1 MKPSDLFTDKIHTD
15 IEHSSDD
22 NHQELDH
29 EVQMARSDLYR
40 SAHSAIKLHNMLKA
54 VSETQGIEGWVAA
67 KITKAAD
74 YLESVYHYLDYE
86 MRMSEQVKE
95 APIMPGTAP
104 APAAGAAP
112 TATANPAA
120 TAALA
125 AQQITAKKK
134 EIQDQIR
141 AKQTEIST
149 LQRQL
154 SAVGTGR
161 LVQSTYESASAGS
174 TSSGG
179 IASTANG
186 FAKGGPGTM
195 TRAKK
200 VKEDP
205 APDNEETYK
214 VRVKTA
220 TAGERLVRV
229 QATNDQE
236 AEDKAMDYS
245 RKKNYNPISAK
256 SEGIYYREAA
266 NEGAM
271 TTMSPKGEKP
281 WSPPKDQP
289 KKKYPAIG
297 TIAWENLPK
306 RTKVELLKKR
316 GHDPDEYFGS
326 KKTEEGTMSAA
337 EKSVAEAKGLKKR
350 VRVVKTGETGT
361 IGEVEH
367 GLFKGAP
374 KVFIVDLDKGGNIRA
389 TAAELRLIKDKDMAE
404 NTGPK
409 FTGYYKGTDKGR
421 PGKKMVGSD

>member
-1 MKPSDLFTDKIHTD
+1 
-15 IEHSSDD
+15 
-22 NHQELDH
+22 
-29 EVQMARSDLYR
+29 MARSDLYR
-40 SAHSAIKLHNMLKA
+40 SARAAIKIHNLLQQI
-54 VSETQGIEGWVAA
+54 SEKQGIEGWVQA
-67 KITKAAD
+67 KITKSAD
-74 YLESVYHYLDYE
+74 YLDSVYHYLDYE
-86 MRMSEQVKE
+86 MKMHEQVAE
-95 APIMPGTAP
+95 APVMATGTAP
-104 APAAGAAP
+104 PAATAATTP
-112 TATANPAA
+112 NPAA

-134 EIQDQIR
+134 EIQDQIK
-141 AKQTEIST
+141 AKQIEIST

-195 TRAKK
+195 ARAKK

-220 TAGERLVRV
+220 TGERLVRV

-421 PGKKMVGSD
+421 PGKKLVGGD

>member
-1 MKPSDLFTDKIHTD
+1 MKTSDVILNTD
-15 IEHSSDD
+15 IDENCGCQTDAD
-22 NHQELDH
+22 MNYKKPEMDH
-29 EVQMARSDLYR
+29 EVQMARSELYR
-40 SAHSAIKLHNMLKA
+40 AAHSAIELHKMLRMIN
-54 VSETQGIEGWVAA
+54 ERQGIEGWVAA

-86 MRMSEQVKE
+86 MRFANNDLGEQ
-95 APIMPGTAP
+95 ATIGTPGTTP
-104 APAAGAAP
+104 A
-112 TATANPAA
+112 ANPAA
-120 TAALA
+120 AAALA
-125 AQQITAKKK
+125 AQQIAAKKK
-134 EIQDQIR
+134 EIQDQIK
-141 AKQTEIST
+141 AKHTEIST
-149 LQRQL
+149 LQRQM

-195 TRAKK
+195 ARAKK

-220 TAGERLVRV
+220 T
-229 QATNDQE
+229 
-236 AEDKAMDYS
+236 
-245 RKKNYNPISAK
+245 
-256 SEGIYYREAA
+256 
-266 NEGAM
+266 
-271 TTMSPKGEKP
+271 
-281 WSPPKDQP
+281 
-289 KKKYPAIG
+289 
-297 TIAWENLPK
+297 
-306 RTKVELLKKR
+306 
-316 GHDPDEYFGS
+316 
-326 KKTEEGTMSAA
+326 A

-361 IGEVEH
+361 IGEVKH

-374 KVFIVDLDKGGNIRA
+374 KEFIVDLDKGGNIRA

-409 FTGYYKGTDKGR
+409 FTGYYKGTDKGK